1 MRYMKKGVLA
11 GVISF
16 GMVFGGSLQAQTFI
30 GFGAGLAF
38 DLASLGATISN
49 DGLDSNVA
57 NPSMVGGRTLYGCG
71 GDTTCLQEVPG
82 TKQQLIVPENKLI
95 TLEKASAG
103 TIRVT
108 EAAGPMMGLVLNLF
122 YEMNWTNSFLRVGF
136 DMTRKVR
143 GGETQSTV
151 VGFKWYH
158 MEVNYRSM
166 FIPVYYGFRAN
177 VGEKGGFYIGG
188 GINLHR
194 GGFQIRGTN
203 YGDAPTSVLNT
214 PVGATTVTNS
224 SGKIIAVPVVNEDTQ
239 FTVQGI
245 GMNFVMGVDVAVGG
259 GSNRMFIELDQKI
272 AGAQGIASTSS
283 AGGQSGLRQIIAY
296 PQNLSERTYRFGYKL
311 GL

>member
-11 GVISF
+11 GVITF
-16 GMVFGGSLQAQTFI
+16 GFVFGGSLQAQTFI

-49 DGLDSNVA
+49 DGLDSNVG
-57 NPSMVGGRTLYGCG
+57 NPSMAGARTGTGCG
-71 GDTTCLQEVPG
+71 GISTCLEEVPG
-82 TKQQLIVPENKLI
+82 TKQQLIVPENKLL

-103 TIRVT
+103 ALRVT
-108 EAAGPMMGLVLNLF
+108 EANGPMMGLVLNVF
-122 YEMNWTNSFLRVGF
+122 YEMNWTNSFLRIGV

-143 GGETQSTV
+143 GGESESTI

-203 YGDAPTSVLNT
+203 FGDAPTAVLGT
-214 PVGATTVTNS
+214 PIGATTVMR
-224 SGKIIAVPVVNEDTQ
+224 SGRTIAVPVVNEDTQ

-245 GMNFVMGVDVAVGG
+245 GMNFVIGVDVGVGG
-259 GSNRMFIELDQKI
+259 GSSRMFIEMDQKI
-272 AGAQGIASTSS
+272 AGAQGIASTTS

-311 GL
+311 GI